1 MRLIPNAKKAWRFF
15 SVQSM
20 VLSSAIIGGWD
31 FMPPDLKARVPET
44 VVDYVAVGVLI
55 LGIAGRLVKQGGNDA

>member
-1 MRLIPNAKKAWRFF
+1 MRLVPNAGKAWRWF

-20 VLSSAIIGGWD
+20 VLSIAIIGGWGA
-31 FMPPDLKARVPET
+31 MPPDLKDRVPET